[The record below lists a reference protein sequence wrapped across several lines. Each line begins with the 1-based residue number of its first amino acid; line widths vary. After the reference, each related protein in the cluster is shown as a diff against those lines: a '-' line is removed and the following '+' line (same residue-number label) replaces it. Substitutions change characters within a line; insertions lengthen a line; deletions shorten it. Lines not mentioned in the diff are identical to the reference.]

1 MIETIYY
8 SIFKLLGPKKITIK
22 DFWQMIWQEN
32 VEVIVMVTKLEE
44 GGKVIQ
50 FEQLNKKKMQTQ
62 VLEASCLG
70 PLLFLLPKL

>member
-1 MIETIYY
+1 
-8 SIFKLLGPKKITIK
+8 
-22 DFWQMIWQEN
+22 MIWQEN

-44 GGKVIQ
+44 GRKVIQ
-50 FEQLNKKKMQTQ
+50 FEQLNKQQQQKRKKKKRGNAKIQTQ